1 MNKKLFTVL
10 TVALAASL
18 IYLGVN
24 INSANNKEDVQPVVA
39 GASTNYNNDNND
51 DHTGAPTQS
60 ITPAGSSPDTGYNS
74 TPAPKST
81 KKSGALS
88 YNLSVGSANT
98 GAVTVASNGGTPA
111 GQGGGSTPA
120 PAPAPAPS
128 PAPAPAPAPAPS
140 PVPQPTSNLIT
151 NGDMET
157 VNGTTP
163 AGFTADSW
171 GNNVA
176 TLTYPVTG
184 HTGNGAQVSYTSY
197 TADPVNGGDAKY
209 TTAPVTVTAGQA
221 YQFSNYYK
229 SDTATQVDYFDG
241 NGTWLGSFGP
251 AAAAANWTQ
260 FKGTAT
266 IPAGVTSIKIGHIL
280 NKVGTLTT
288 DDYSLSAYTPVG
300 FTRPIVSINFDD
312 GWTNQYTNGFAAL
325 QAAGLNATFFMI
337 SGELT
342 DQPAYM
348 STAQML
354 QIQAAGNEIGAH
366 TVHHC
371 DLTGQQTDDAINCP
385 LAITAAQIQSEMA
398 DSKTQLQTAL
408 GGVQVTDFA
417 YPYGAFN
424 ANTISLGQSI
434 GYLSQRSVIGG
445 LNTKD
450 TLNLTQVKIH
460 EVDSNITTAQ
470 VQAWVDEAIANNGWL
485 VLVYH
490 EIATTPTDPSD
501 ALYMTTPTDLSAQLN
516 YIKGK
521 GVAVETM
528 KQAVAEVSVQ

>member
-1 MNKKLFTVL
+1 MKKKIFTVL
-10 TVALAASL
+10 AVILAASL

-24 INSANNKEDVQPVVA
+24 VNASNNKDKVKPVVA
-39 GASTNYNNDNND
+39 GASTNYNNDSND
-51 DHTGAPTQS
+51 DHIGAPSAS
-60 ITPAGSSPDTGYNS
+60 IIPAGSNDSSNYSNS
-74 TPAPKST
+74 YSAPAAKST
-81 KKSGALS
+81 NKSGALS

-98 GAVTVASNGGTPA
+98 TVAVAPTGGM
-111 GQGGGSTPA
+111 GGGSAPASVPA
-120 PAPAPAPS
+120 PSPVPAPAPS
-128 PAPAPAPAPAPS
+128 PAPAPAPAP
-140 PVPQPTSNLIT
+140 VPQPTSNLIA
-151 NGDMET
+151 NGDLET
-157 VNGTTP
+157 ANGTTP
-163 AGFTADSW
+163 SGFTADSW

-176 TLTYPVTG
+176 AFAYPVAG

-197 TADPVNGGDAKY
+197 IADPVNGGDAKY
-209 TTAPVTVTAGQA
+209 STAAIPVTAGQA
-221 YQFSNYYK
+221 YQFSDYYK
-229 SDTATQVDYFDG
+229 SDTITQVDYFDG
-241 NGTWLGSFGP
+241 NGIWLGSFGQAP
-251 AAAAANWTQ
+251 TSASWTQ

-266 IPAGVTSIKIGHIL
+266 IPAGVTSIKVAHIL
-280 NKVGTLTT
+280 NKAGSLTT

-312 GWTNQYTNGFAAL
+312 GWTNQFTNGFTAL
-325 QAAGLNATFFMI
+325 QAQGLNATFYMI

-348 STAQML
+348 SAAQML

-371 DLTGQQTDDAINCP
+371 DLTGQQTDDAVNCP

-398 DSKTQLQTAL
+398 DSKTQLQAAL

-424 ANTISLGQSI
+424 ANTIALGQSL
-434 GYLSQRSVIGG
+434 GYLSQRSVISG

-470 VQAWVDEAIANNGWL
+470 VQAWVDEAISNNGWL

-501 ALYMTTPTDLSAQLN
+501 ALYMTTPSDLSAQLS
-516 YIKGK
+516 YIKNK

-528 KQAVAEVSVQ
+528 KQAVAEVKAQ